1 MVVISIKRSGADG
14 DGFLYETTT
23 DTSNE
28 QLIESLVTMQN
39 LRLRSKLVVD
49 SVRGLVQYGPMKDP
63 NPDPNGDGDGDGDTG
78 GDTCEGDHTS
88 ASGDTSDSGVIDIDQ
103 VRSLLSRLLLLSS
116 ILRHTYD
123 IFIRQNLI
131 FIFLLHSRSSIQSY
145 NSSFALFFK
154 L

>member
-39 LRLRSKLVVD
+39 LRLRSKLIVD

-63 NPDPNGDGDGDGDTG
+63 NPDLNGDGDSGDIS
-78 GDTCEGDHTS
+78 GDTC
-88 ASGDTSDSGVIDIDQ
+88 ASDSGVIDIDQ
-103 VRSLLSRLLLLSS
+103 VRSSLLYTLLLLSS
-116 ILRHTYD
+116 ILRRHTYD
-123 IFIRQNLI
+123 IFIRYYLI
-131 FIFLLHSRSSIQSY
+131 FSFLLHSRSSIQSY
-145 NSSFALFFK
+145 NSSLHYF
-154 L
+154 